1 MHRRICD
8 PVAKRKLKNNSRAV
22 TNGGRMEESMNK
34 VILMGRLT
42 RDPEVRYS
50 QGANQTAVG
59 RFSIAVDRRFKRDG
73 EPDADFFN
81 CTAFGKQAEF
91 VERYLH
97 KGTKIVVVG
106 RIQNDNYTNKEGQTV
121 YSVRVMVDE
130 IEFAESKNAQ
140 GGNAQSGGGSAAGA
154 GNALSGDGFMS
165 IPDGIDEELPFN

>member
-1 MHRRICD
+1 
-8 PVAKRKLKNNSRAV
+8 
-22 TNGGRMEESMNK
+22 MNK

-50 QGANQTAVG
+50 QGASQTAVA
-59 RFSIAVDRRFKRDG
+59 RFSIAVDRRFKREG

-91 VERYLH
+91 IERYLR
-97 KGTKIVVVG
+97 KGVKVVVCG
-106 RIQNDNYTNKEGQTV
+106 RIQNDNYTNKEGQMV

-130 IEFAESKNAQ
+130 IEFAESKNASAGNSDNGYNGGGYMG
-140 GGNAQSGGGSAAGA
+140 GGNSAPAPSGA
-154 GNALSGDGFMS
+154 GDGFMN